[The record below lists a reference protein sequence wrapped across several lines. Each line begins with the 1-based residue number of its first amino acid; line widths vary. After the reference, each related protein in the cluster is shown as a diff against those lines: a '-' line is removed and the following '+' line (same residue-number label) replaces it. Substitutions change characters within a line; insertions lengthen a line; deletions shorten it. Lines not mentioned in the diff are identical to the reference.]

1 MKIVIIGSS
10 AAAISS
16 AETLR
21 KLNPDIKITMISSD
35 DRLPYYRPMLSHMI
49 GESEYPANFYLKT
62 KEYFQEKNIS
72 IILNT
77 KVIGID
83 KDKKIV
89 TTENNANYEYDKLI
103 LCTGSN
109 NFVPPLEGTD
119 KKGVYTIKYASDIEN
134 INKSLDKVKKA
145 VIIGGGLLGIEA
157 AWSLLH
163 KNIDVSMVEFSDRL
177 MPRQLDVKASKLVL
191 ESATKSGIK
200 FYLGESS
207 KAILG
212 EESVT
217 GVELSSKK
225 ILDADMVII
234 SVGVRANLDLPKGC
248 KIDCDRGIMVT
259 KNLKT
264 CDEDIYAAGDN
275 VQIGNSTYGIWPA
288 AMQMGKIAAANVLG
302 DNKEFEGFIPA
313 TILKG
318 LEIGVYS
325 AGDIEDK
332 EGRTYEIVE
341 DSDNYKKLVFEND
354 ILVGGLLI
362 GETKLSSKI
371 YSALTQKK
379 TKSQIIDENW
389 FV

>member
-10 AAAISS
+10 AAAISA

-77 KVIGID
+77 KVTRID

-89 TTENNANYEYDKLI
+89 TTENNASYEYDKLI

-134 INKSLDKVKKA
+134 INKNLDKVKKA

-217 GVELSSKK
+217 GIELSSKK

-234 SVGVRANLDLPKGC
+234 SVGV
-248 KIDCDRGIMVT
+248 RGIMVT

-341 DSDNYKKLVFEND
+341 DSNDYKKLVFEND